1 MAHLV
6 SKIEALLLKE
16 PLDTLCGASAVYL
29 TIENDI
35 LPSLGN
41 VREIVDRAVNASLLK
56 IEEIEQKAK
65 VSEVST
71 QFWYVIAKGWGMPVR
86 KSNIAS
92 GYISVRGLKSFKA
105 LNMER
110 EPASD
115 YSHMEIT
122 ENINKLK
129 YKLEHPGSEVDVNL
143 YGSLRQALENIK
155 PSELTWQDPEASMVL
170 SDDSD
175 MIKNLGR
182 RQKNVFSEPRENM
195 KCVIPE
201 LVTAKCNEFVS
212 NFNNLNTLQVTRIF
226 FHDRKWKESESKLVE
241 ITNRILDTLGETWR
255 NPAFMSSISRSE
267 QSEGT
272 YISDIIMPLLRS
284 SLRDLLN
291 GDICLSTAERQSL
304 ASKARQNAGVVE
316 ERMGKKP
323 DIMGL
328 MKQDEKIIELMYLE
342 SSRILCSNSKKVDD
356 GVKLWRETLD
366 GVSFIDALCRPVGNQ
381 FGIVGIQIAGTTIR
395 LNVLMKDLGGIPR
408 YFHLDHAEIPL
419 FPHASHTIRNY
430 IEAF

>member
-1 MAHLV
+1 MSRLV
-6 SKIEALLLKE
+6 SKIETLFLEE
-16 PLDTLCGASAVYL
+16 PLDSLCGASAVYL
-29 TIENDI
+29 TIENNI
-35 LPSLGN
+35 LPSLEH
-41 VREIVDRAVNASLLK
+41 VREI
-56 IEEIEQKAK
+56 
-65 VSEVST
+65 
-71 QFWYVIAKGWGMPVR
+71 
-86 KSNIAS
+86 IAS

-122 ENINKLK
+122 TNINKLK
-129 YKLEHPGSEVDVNL
+129 YKLEHPGTEVDINL
-143 YGSLRQALENIK
+143 Y
-155 PSELTWQDPEASMVL
+155 ASMVL
-170 SDDSD
+170 SDESD

-182 RQKNVFSEPRENM
+182 RQKNVFLEPRENM
-195 KCVIPE
+195 KCDIPE
-201 LVTAKCNEFVS
+201 LVVTKCDEFVS
-212 NFNNLNTLQVTRIF
+212 SFNNLDTSQATRFF
-226 FHDRKWKESESKLVE
+226 FHDRKWKESESKLVKV
-241 ITNRILDTLGETWR
+241 TNRILDTLGETWR

-304 ASKARQNAGVVE
+304 ASKARRNAGVVE

-342 SSRILCSNSKKVDD
+342 SSRILCSNSKKADD

-408 YFHLDHAEIPL
+408 YFHLDHAKIPL
-419 FPHASHTIRNY
+419 LPHASHTKALIRLLLTLRNIMIVNKSLLLRALEQASTHPPRNVGPSPTVSSPPY
-430 IEAF
+430 NN

>member
-1 MAHLV
+1 
-6 SKIEALLLKE
+6 
-16 PLDTLCGASAVYL
+16 
-29 TIENDI
+29 
-35 LPSLGN
+35 
-41 VREIVDRAVNASLLK
+41 
-56 IEEIEQKAK
+56 
-65 VSEVST
+65 
-71 QFWYVIAKGWGMPVR
+71 
-86 KSNIAS
+86 
-92 GYISVRGLKSFKA
+92 
-105 LNMER
+105 MER

-122 ENINKLK
+122 TNINKLK
-129 YKLEHPGSEVDVNL
+129 YKLEHPGTEVDINL
-143 YGSLRQALENIK
+143 YGSLRQAFENIK
-155 PSELTWQDPEASMVL
+155 PSELTWRDPEASMVL
-170 SDDSD
+170 SDESD

-182 RQKNVFSEPRENM
+182 RQKNVFLEPRENM
-195 KCVIPE
+195 KCDIPE
-201 LVTAKCNEFVS
+201 LVEMERN
-212 NFNNLNTLQVTRIF
+212 
-226 FHDRKWKESESKLVE
+226 
-241 ITNRILDTLGETWR
+241 GETWR

-267 QSEGT
+267 QSEGI

-304 ASKARQNAGVVE
+304 ASKARRNAGVVE

-342 SSRILCSNSKKVDD
+342 SSRILCSNSKKADD
-356 GVKLWRETLD
+356 GTLD

-419 FPHASHTIRNY
+419 LPHASHTKALIRLLLTLRNIMIVNKSLLLRALEQASTHPPRNVGPSPTVSSPPY
-430 IEAF
+430 NN